1 MEKKTLGCY
10 HNTYLVT
17 DVFLLVEVF
26 ETFQN
31 LCLER
36 YKMHPVHF
44 YTAPGLTWQ
53 AVLNTAPES
62 FEHEAR
68 HKGIRTRI

>member
-10 HNTYLVT
+10 HSTYLVT
-17 DVFLLVEVF
+17 DVLLLVDVF
-26 ETFQN
+26 EAFQN

-36 YKMHPVHF
+36 YKIDPVNF
-44 YTAPGLTWQ
+44 YTAPELTWQ
-53 AVLNTAPES
+53 AVLNTASES

-68 HKGIRTRI
+68 HKGIWTRI